1 MIINR
6 LKRTSLVNG
15 IVANGAVVNRA
26 VFNRAVANRVVAN
39 RAIANRAIAIA
50 AAAVLSLSACTDE
63 QPSTEDKVA
72 SRVESL
78 GIESEP
84 APKLKAEAK
93 TEVETL
99 VDSKV
104 TTKDYIPSLVSGEK
118 LVQNLCSQ
126 CHGDKIIPFV
136 LSYPNIKG
144 QKAGYILKQLRDFKS
159 DERQDLYMQS
169 VVKHLS
175 DEDLQDAATFYSTL
189 KPLDLYNRTKEYYR
203 Q

>member
-26 VFNRAVANRVVAN
+26 VAN
-39 RAIANRAIAIA
+39 RAITIA
-50 AAAVLSLSACTDE
+50 AAAVVLSLSACTDE

-84 APKLKAEAK
+84 APKLKAKAKAK

-136 LSYPNIKG
+136 QSYPNIKG
-144 QKAGYILKQLRDFKS
+144 QKAGYILKQLRNFKS

-175 DEDLQDAATFYSTL
+175 DEDLQDAAAFYSTL
-189 KPLDLYNRTKEYYR
+189 KPLDLYNRTKEYYH

>member
-26 VFNRAVANRVVAN
+26 VANRVVAN
-39 RAIANRAIAIA
+39 RAIAIA
-50 AAAVLSLSACTDE
+50 AAAIVLSLSACTDE

-78 GIESEP
+78 GVESKSV
-84 APKLKAEAK
+84 PKLEAEAK

-104 TTKDYIPSLVSGEK
+104 MASDYIPSVVAGEK

-136 LSYPNIKG
+136 QSYPNIKG
-144 QKAGYILKQLRDFKS
+144 QKAGYILKQLRNFKS

-175 DEDLQDAATFYSTL
+175 DEDLQDAAAFYSTL
-189 KPLDLYNRTKEYYR
+189 KPLDLYNRTKEYYH

>member
-26 VFNRAVANRVVAN
+26 VFNRAVANR
-39 RAIANRAIAIA
+39 AIANRVIAIA

-136 LSYPNIKG
+136 QSYPNIKG

-175 DEDLQDAATFYSTL
+175 DEDLQDAAAFYSTL
-189 KPLDLYNRTKEYYR
+189 KPLDLYNRTKEYYH

>member
-6 LKRTSLVNG
+6 LKRTSLTNG
-15 IVANGAVVNRA
+15 IVANGAVVTRAAVNRA
-26 VFNRAVANRVVAN
+26 VVNRAVANK
-39 RAIANRAIAIA
+39 AIAIA
-50 AAAVLSLSACTDE
+50 AATVVLSLSACTDE
-63 QPSTEDKVA
+63 KQSTEDKVA

-78 GIESEP
+78 GMESEP

-104 TTKDYIPSLVSGEK
+104 ITDDYIPSLVAGEK

-136 LSYPNIKG
+136 QSYPNIKG
-144 QKAGYILKQLRDFKS
+144 QKAGYILKQLRNFKS

-175 DEDLQDAATFYSTL
+175 DEDLQDAAAFYSTL
-189 KPLDLYNRTKEYYR
+189 KPLDLYNRTKEYYH

>member
-6 LKRTSLVNG
+6 LKRTSFVSG
-15 IVANGAVVNRA
+15 VV
-26 VFNRAVANRVVAN
+26 
-39 RAIANRAIAIA
+39 AIA
-50 AAAVLSLSACTDE
+50 AVAVVLSLSACTDE
-63 QPSTEDKVA
+63 QPSTEDKIS

-78 GIESEP
+78 GIASEP
-84 APKLKAEAK
+84 SVKLKAEAK
-93 TEVETL
+93 TEVDTL
-99 VDSKV
+99 VDNKV
-104 TTKDYIPSLVSGEK
+104 AAKDYIPSLVSGEK

-136 LSYPNIKG
+136 QSYPNIKG

-175 DEDLQDAATFYSTL
+175 DEDLQDVAAFYGSL
-189 KPLDLYNRTKEYYR
+189 KPLDLYNRTKEYYH

>member
-6 LKRTSLVNG
+6 LKRTSLASR
-15 IVANGAVVNRA
+15 IVANRAVVNRA
-26 VFNRAVANRVVAN
+26 IVNRVV
-39 RAIANRAIAIA
+39 ANRAIAIA
-50 AAAVLSLSACTDE
+50 AAAIVLSLSACTDE
-63 QPSTEDKVA
+63 QPSIEDKVA

-84 APKLKAEAK
+84 APKLEAEAK

-104 TTKDYIPSLVSGEK
+104 INKDYIPSLVAGEK

-136 LSYPNIKG
+136 QSYPIIKG

-175 DEDLQDAATFYSTL
+175 DEDLQDVAAFYGTL
-189 KPLDLYNRTKEYYR
+189 KPLDLYNRTKEYYH

>member
-26 VFNRAVANRVVAN
+26 VFNRAVANRAVAN
-39 RAIANRAIAIA
+39 TVIAIA
-50 AAAVLSLSACTDE
+50 AAAIVLSLSACTEE
-63 QPSTEDKVA
+63 QPSIEDKVA

-84 APKLKAEAK
+84 APKLEAEAK

-104 TTKDYIPSLVSGEK
+104 INKDYIPSLVAGEK

-136 LSYPNIKG
+136 QSYPNIKG

-175 DEDLQDAATFYSTL
+175 DEDLQDAAAFYSTL
-189 KPLDLYNRTKEYYR
+189 KPLDLYNRTKEYYH

>member
-6 LKRTSLVNG
+6 LKRNSLVNG

-39 RAIANRAIAIA
+39 RAIAIA
-50 AAAVLSLSACTDE
+50 AAAIVLSLAACTDE

-72 SRVESL
+72 LRVESL
-78 GIESEP
+78 GIEPEP

-104 TTKDYIPSLVSGEK
+104 ITKDYIPSLASGEK

-136 LSYPNIKG
+136 QSYPNIKG
-144 QKAGYILKQLRDFKS
+144 QKAGYILKQLRNFKS

-175 DEDLQDAATFYSTL
+175 DEDLQDAAVFYSTL

>member
-15 IVANGAVVNRA
+15 IVAKGAVVNRA
-26 VFNRAVANRVVAN
+26 IANRVT
-39 RAIANRAIAIA
+39 ANRAIAIA
-50 AAAVLSLSACTDE
+50 AVSVVLLLSACTDE

-84 APKLKAEAK
+84 VPKTKAEAK

-104 TTKDYIPSLVSGEK
+104 ITNDYIPSLVSGEK

-136 LSYPNIKG
+136 QSYPNIKG

-175 DEDLQDAATFYSTL
+175 DEDLQDVAAFYGTL
-189 KPLDLYNRTKEYYR
+189 KPLDLYNRTKEYYH

>member
-6 LKRTSLVNG
+6 LKRTSLTNG
-15 IVANGAVVNRA
+15 IVANGAVVIRA
-26 VFNRAVANRVVAN
+26 IVNRAVANTV
-39 RAIANRAIAIA
+39 ITIA
-50 AAAVLSLSACTDE
+50 AATVVLSLSACTDE
-63 QPSTEDKVA
+63 KQSTEDKVA

-78 GIESEP
+78 GMESEP

-104 TTKDYIPSLVSGEK
+104 ITEDYIPSLVAGEK

-136 LSYPNIKG
+136 QSYPNIKG
-144 QKAGYILKQLRDFKS
+144 QKAGYILKQLRNFKS

-175 DEDLQDAATFYSTL
+175 DEDLQDAAAFYSTL
-189 KPLDLYNRTKEYYR
+189 KPLDLYNRTKEYYH

>member
-6 LKRTSLVNG
+6 LKRTSLTNG
-15 IVANGAVVNRA
+15 IVANGAVVIGAVVNRA
-26 VFNRAVANRVVAN
+26 VVN
-39 RAIANRAIAIA
+39 RAIATA
-50 AAAVLSLSACTDE
+50 AATVVLSLSACTDE
-63 QPSTEDKVA
+63 KQSTEDKVA

-78 GIESEP
+78 GMESEP

-104 TTKDYIPSLVSGEK
+104 ITDDYIPSLVAGEK

-136 LSYPNIKG
+136 QSYPNIKG
-144 QKAGYILKQLRDFKS
+144 QKAGYILKQLRNFKS

-175 DEDLQDAATFYSTL
+175 DEDLQDAAAFYSTL
-189 KPLDLYNRTKEYYR
+189 KPLDLYNRTKEYYH

>member
-1 MIINR
+1 MIINQ
-6 LKRTSLVNG
+6 LKRTSFVRG
-15 IVANGAVVNRA
+15 VV
-26 VFNRAVANRVVAN
+26 
-39 RAIANRAIAIA
+39 AIA
-50 AAAVLSLSACTDE
+50 AAAVILSLSACTDE
-63 QPSTEDKVA
+63 QPNTEDKVA

-84 APKLKAEAK
+84 SVKLNSEAK
-93 TEVETL
+93 TEVESL
-99 VDSKV
+99 VDNKA
-104 TTKDYIPSLVSGEK
+104 TAKDYMPSLASGEK

-136 LSYPNIKG
+136 QSYPNIKG
-144 QKAGYILKQLRDFKS
+144 QKAGYILKQLRDFKN

-175 DEDLQDAATFYSTL
+175 DEDLQDVAAFYGTL
-189 KPLDLYNRTKEYYR
+189 KPLDLYNRTKEYYH

>member
-6 LKRTSLVNG
+6 LKRSSLVNG
-15 IVANGAVVNRA
+15 IVANGAVINRT
-26 VFNRAVANRVVAN
+26 VFNRAV
-39 RAIANRAIAIA
+39 ANRAIAIA
-50 AAAVLSLSACTDE
+50 AAAIVLSLSACTDE

-78 GIESEP
+78 GIESKP
-84 APKLKAEAK
+84 APKLEAEAK

-104 TTKDYIPSLVSGEK
+104 ITKDYIPSLVSGEK

-136 LSYPNIKG
+136 QSYPNIKG

-175 DEDLQDAATFYSTL
+175 DEDLQDVAAFYGTL
-189 KPLDLYNRTKEYYR
+189 KPLDLYNRTKEYYH

>member
-6 LKRTSLVNG
+6 LKRTSLTNG
-15 IVANGAVVNRA
+15 IVANGAIVIRAIVIRAVVNRA
-26 VFNRAVANRVVAN
+26 VV
-39 RAIANRAIAIA
+39 NRAIAIA
-50 AAAVLSLSACTDE
+50 AAAVVLSLSACTDE
-63 QPSTEDKVA
+63 KPSTEDKVA

-104 TTKDYIPSLVSGEK
+104 ITEDYIPSLVAGEK

-136 LSYPNIKG
+136 QSYPNIKG
-144 QKAGYILKQLRDFKS
+144 QKAGYILKQLRNFKS

-175 DEDLQDAATFYSTL
+175 DEDLQDAAAFYSTL
-189 KPLDLYNRTKEYYR
+189 KPLDLYNRTKEYYH

>member
-15 IVANGAVVNRA
+15 IVAKGAVVNRA
-26 VFNRAVANRVVAN
+26 IANRVT
-39 RAIANRAIAIA
+39 ANRAIAIA
-50 AAAVLSLSACTDE
+50 AVSVVLLLSACTDE

-84 APKLKAEAK
+84 VSKTKAEAK

-104 TTKDYIPSLVSGEK
+104 ITNDYIPSLVSGEK

-136 LSYPNIKG
+136 QSYPNIKG

-175 DEDLQDAATFYSTL
+175 DEDLQDVAAFYGTL
-189 KPLDLYNRTKEYYR
+189 KPLDLYNRTKEYYHK
-203 Q
+203 

>member
-26 VFNRAVANRVVAN
+26 VFNRTVVK
-39 RAIANRAIAIA
+39 RAIAIA
-50 AAAVLSLSACTDE
+50 AVSVVLSLAACTDE
-63 QPSTEDKVA
+63 QSSTEDKVA

-78 GIESEP
+78 GIELEP
-84 APKLKAEAK
+84 APKLEVEAK
-93 TEVETL
+93 TEVEAR
-99 VDSKV
+99 VDTKV
-104 TTKDYIPSLVSGEK
+104 ITEGYIPNLVAGEK

-136 LSYPNIKG
+136 QSYPNIKG

-175 DEDLQDAATFYSTL
+175 DKDLQNVAAFYGTL
-189 KPLDLYNRTKEYYR
+189 KPLDLYTRTKEYYH

>member
-1 MIINR
+1 MIIKR
-6 LKRTSLVNG
+6 LKRASLANG

-26 VFNRAVANRVVAN
+26 
-39 RAIANRAIAIA
+39 IAIA
-50 AAAVLSLSACTDE
+50 AVSVVLSLSACTDE
-63 QPSTEDKVA
+63 QSSPEDKVA

-78 GIESEP
+78 GIKSEP
-84 APKLKAEAK
+84 APKLEVEAK
-93 TEVETL
+93 TEVEAS

-104 TTKDYIPSLVSGEK
+104 ITEGYIPNLVAGEK

-136 LSYPNIKG
+136 QSYPNIKG

-175 DEDLQDAATFYSTL
+175 DKDLQDVAAFYGTL
-189 KPLDLYNRTKEYYR
+189 KPLDLYNRTKEYYH

>member
-1 MIINR
+1 MIIKR
-6 LKRTSLVNG
+6 LKWTSLVNG

-26 VFNRAVANRVVAN
+26 VFNRTVVK
-39 RAIANRAIAIA
+39 RAIAIA
-50 AAAVLSLSACTDE
+50 AVSVVLSLAACTDE
-63 QPSTEDKVA
+63 QSSPEDKVA

-84 APKLKAEAK
+84 APKLEVEAK
-93 TEVETL
+93 TEVEAS

-104 TTKDYIPSLVSGEK
+104 ITEGYIPNLVAGEK

-136 LSYPNIKG
+136 QSYPNIKG

-175 DEDLQDAATFYSTL
+175 DKDLQNVAAFYGTL
-189 KPLDLYNRTKEYYR
+189 KPLDLYTRTKEYYH

>member
-1 MIINR
+1 MIIKR
-6 LKRTSLVNG
+6 LKRTSL
-15 IVANGAVVNRA
+15 ANGAVVNRP
-26 VFNRAVANRVVAN
+26 V
-39 RAIANRAIAIA
+39 ANRAIAIA
-50 AAAVLSLSACTDE
+50 AVSVVLSLAACTDE

-78 GIESEP
+78 GIETEP
-84 APKLKAEAK
+84 APKLEVEAK
-93 TEVETL
+93 TEVEAR
-99 VDSKV
+99 VDTKV
-104 TTKDYIPSLVSGEK
+104 ITKGYIPNLVAGEK

-136 LSYPNIKG
+136 QSYPNIKG

-175 DEDLQDAATFYSTL
+175 DEDLQDVAAFYGTL
-189 KPLDLYNRTKEYYR
+189 KPLDLYNRTKAYYH

>member
-15 IVANGAVVNRA
+15 AVV
-26 VFNRAVANRVVAN
+26 N
-39 RAIANRAIAIA
+39 RAIANRVAANRAMAIA
-50 AAAVLSLSACTDE
+50 AVSVVLLLSACTDE

-78 GIESEP
+78 GIESKP
-84 APKLKAEAK
+84 VPKLEAQAK
-93 TEVETL
+93 IEVETL

-104 TTKDYIPSLVSGEK
+104 ITKVYIPSLVSGEK

-136 LSYPNIKG
+136 QSYPNIKG

-175 DEDLQDAATFYSTL
+175 DEDLQDVAAFYGTL
-189 KPLDLYNRTKEYYR
+189 KPLDLYNRTKEYYH

>member
-6 LKRTSLVNG
+6 LKRTSLTNG
-15 IVANGAVVNRA
+15 IVAHGAVVIRAVVIRAVVNRA
-26 VFNRAVANRVVAN
+26 VVNRAVANK
-39 RAIANRAIAIA
+39 AIAIA
-50 AAAVLSLSACTDE
+50 AAAVVLSLSACTDE
-63 QPSTEDKVA
+63 QPSIEDKVA

-84 APKLKAEAK
+84 VPKLEAEAK

-104 TTKDYIPSLVSGEK
+104 ITEDYIPSLVAGEK

-136 LSYPNIKG
+136 
-144 QKAGYILKQLRDFKS
+144 
-159 DERQDLYMQS
+159 QS
-169 VVKHLS
+169 
-175 DEDLQDAATFYSTL
+175 
-189 KPLDLYNRTKEYYR
+189 
-203 Q
+203 

>member
-6 LKRTSLVNG
+6 LKRTSLTNG
-15 IVANGAVVNRA
+15 IVANGAVVIRA
-26 VFNRAVANRVVAN
+26 IVNRAVANTV
-39 RAIANRAIAIA
+39 ITIA
-50 AAAVLSLSACTDE
+50 AATVVLSLSACTDE
-63 QPSTEDKVA
+63 KQSTEDKVA

-78 GIESEP
+78 GMESET

-99 VDSKV
+99 VDIRV
-104 TTKDYIPSLVSGEK
+104 ITEDYIPSLVAGEK

-136 LSYPNIKG
+136 QSYPNIKG
-144 QKAGYILKQLRDFKS
+144 QKAGYILKQLRNFKS

-175 DEDLQDAATFYSTL
+175 DEDLQDAAAFYSTL
-189 KPLDLYNRTKEYYR
+189 KPLDLYNRTKEYYH

>member
-26 VFNRAVANRVVAN
+26 VFNRAVANRAVAN
-39 RAIANRAIAIA
+39 TVIAIA
-50 AAAVLSLSACTDE
+50 AAAIVLSLSACTEE
-63 QPSTEDKVA
+63 QPSIEDKVA

-84 APKLKAEAK
+84 APKLEAEAK

-104 TTKDYIPSLVSGEK
+104 INKDYIPSLVAGEK

-136 LSYPNIKG
+136 QSYPNIKG

-169 VVKHLS
+169 VMKHLS
-175 DEDLQDAATFYSTL
+175 DEDLQDAAAFYSTL
-189 KPLDLYNRTKEYYR
+189 KPLDLYNRTKEYYH

>member
-6 LKRTSLVNG
+6 LKRTSLTNG
-15 IVANGAVVNRA
+15 IVANGAVVIRAVVNRA
-26 VFNRAVANRVVAN
+26 VVN
-39 RAIANRAIAIA
+39 RAIVIA
-50 AAAVLSLSACTDE
+50 AAAVVLSLSACTDE
-63 QPSTEDKVA
+63 KQSTEDKVA

-104 TTKDYIPSLVSGEK
+104 ITEDYILSLVAGEK

-136 LSYPNIKG
+136 QSYPNIKG
-144 QKAGYILKQLRDFKS
+144 QKAGYILKQLRNFKS

-175 DEDLQDAATFYSTL
+175 DEDLQDAAAFYSTL
-189 KPLDLYNRTKEYYR
+189 KPLDLYNRTKEYYH

>member
-6 LKRTSLVNG
+6 LKRTSLTNG
-15 IVANGAVVNRA
+15 IAANGAVVIRAVYNRA
-26 VFNRAVANRVVAN
+26 VVIRAVV
-39 RAIANRAIAIA
+39 NRAIAIA
-50 AAAVLSLSACTDE
+50 AAAVVLSLSACTDE
-63 QPSTEDKVA
+63 KPSTEDKVA

-78 GIESEP
+78 GMESEP

-104 TTKDYIPSLVSGEK
+104 ITEDYIPSLVAGEK

-136 LSYPNIKG
+136 QSYPNIKG
-144 QKAGYILKQLRDFKS
+144 QKAGYILKQLRNFKS

-175 DEDLQDAATFYSTL
+175 DEDLQDAAAFYSTL
-189 KPLDLYNRTKEYYR
+189 KPLDLYNRTKEYYH